1 MPRAQWIVAAVTITL
16 LCTGVGML
24 RSSDGAPPAAAGTV
38 ADSLPSRALGLSG
51 HRRLVH
57 ELEHSGPHTPGKGAR
72 SARGGLPGPVPPMRA
87 APPVRLVIPALGLD
101 VPLTADPE
109 DGDAIRWDADGP
121 APGSAGTAVVTGNG
135 LRLGELRRGLTI
147 EIARADRRT
156 AVFTVDRV
164 SPARVPGP
172 SPRSGEHAG
181 ERTEREPGERTGG
194 VAEREPGE
202 RTGGSSER
210 RAGERAGRRAQ
221 LRLISG
227 ETAVVARLTGR
238 HRAR

>member
-1 MPRAQWIVAAVTITL
+1 MPRAQWIVAAVTVTL

-51 HRRLVH
+51 HRRLVR
-57 ELEHSGPHTPGKGAR
+57 ELEHSGGHSGTHTPGKGAR
-72 SARGGLPGPVPPMRA
+72 SARGGLPGPVAPMRA

-147 EIARADRRT
+147 EIARADHRT

-172 SPRSGEHAG
+172 SGRSGDHGG
-181 ERTEREPGERTGG
+181 ERTGREAGERTGG
-194 VAEREPGE
+194 A
-202 RTGGSSER
+202 SER
-210 RAGERAGRRAQ
+210 RPGERAGRRAQ

-238 HRAR
+238 HRTR

>member
-1 MPRAQWIVAAVTITL
+1 MPRAQWIVAAVTVTL

-24 RSSDGAPPAAAGTV
+24 RSSDGAPPAAGTV

-51 HRRLVH
+51 HRRLVR
-57 ELEHSGPHTPGKGAR
+57 ELEHSGGHAPGNGAR
-72 SARGGLPGPVPPMRA
+72 SARGGLPGPAAPMRA

-121 APGSAGTAVVTGNG
+121 APGAAGTAVVTGNG

-147 EIARADRRT
+147 EIARADHRT

-172 SPRSGEHAG
+172 SGRSGEHAG
-181 ERTEREPGERTGG
+181 ERSGREPGERTGG
-194 VAEREPGE
+194 TSERRPGE
-202 RTGGSSER
+202 RT
-210 RAGERAGRRAQ
+210 GRRAQ

-238 HRAR
+238 HRTR

>member
-1 MPRAQWIVAAVTITL
+1 MPRAQWIVAVVTVTL

-24 RSSDGAPPAAAGTV
+24 RSSDGAPPAAGTV

-51 HRRLVH
+51 HRRLVR
-57 ELEHSGPHTPGKGAR
+57 ELEQSGGHSGAHAPGKGAR
-72 SARGGLPGPVPPMRA
+72 SVRGGLPGSVTPMRA
-87 APPVRLVIPALGLD
+87 APPVRLLIPALGLD
-101 VPLTADPE
+101 LPLSADPQ
-109 DGDAIRWDADGP
+109 DDDAVRWDADGP
-121 APGSAGTAVVTGNG
+121 APGAAGTAVVTGNG

-147 EIARADRRT
+147 EIARADHRT

-172 SPRSGEHAG
+172 SGR
-181 ERTEREPGERTGG
+181 PGERAGEGAGQETGG
-194 VAEREPGE
+194 PSEQRTGE
-202 RTGGSSER
+202 RS
-210 RAGERAGRRAQ
+210 GRRAQ

-238 HRAR
+238 HRSR